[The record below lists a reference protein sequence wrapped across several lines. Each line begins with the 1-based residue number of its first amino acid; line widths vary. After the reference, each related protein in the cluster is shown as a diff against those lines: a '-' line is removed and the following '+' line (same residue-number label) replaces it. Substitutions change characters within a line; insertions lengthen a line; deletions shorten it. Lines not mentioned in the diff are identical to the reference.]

1 MTQLTAA
8 KIEIVR
14 EPRLVLS
21 ALLELRR
28 LATMFL
34 SSLTFTDSEGSHD
47 AAARGKTEEAIRGQQ
62 FRPRTAAPDGGG
74 TASNPRTHA
83 VDESAGEDDGRGG
96 ER

>member
-8 KIEIVR
+8 KIEIIR
-14 EPRLVLS
+14 EPRLALS

-28 LATMFL
+28 LAKTYL
-34 SSLTFTDSEGSHD
+34 SSWTFTNSEGSHD
-47 AAARGKTEEAIRGQQ
+47 AAARVKTGEAIRGQQ
-62 FRPRTAAPDGGG
+62 SRPCTAALGGGG

-96 ER
+96 GR